1 MQYCQITGER
11 KEEDE
16 NKMENAV
23 NEVCTKE
30 AMEEAKK
37 LIKEEAASFV
47 VIREGKIQYRD
58 KGIGVRPIMQ
68 VLSKDKELLKG
79 AVIVDKMIGKAA
91 AMLLPHTAA
100 SALLVYLVIPAVC
113 VITAWKLGDFLKK
126 HTGPFW
132 RLINGGR

>member
-37 LIKEEAASFV
+37 LIKEETASFV
-47 VIREGKIQYRD
+47 VIKEGKIQ
-58 KGIGVRPIMQ
+58 G
-68 VLSKDKELLKG
+68 
-79 AVIVDKMIGKAA
+79 
-91 AMLLPHTAA
+91 
-100 SALLVYLVIPAVC
+100 
-113 VITAWKLGDFLKK
+113 
-126 HTGPFW
+126 
-132 RLINGGR
+132 